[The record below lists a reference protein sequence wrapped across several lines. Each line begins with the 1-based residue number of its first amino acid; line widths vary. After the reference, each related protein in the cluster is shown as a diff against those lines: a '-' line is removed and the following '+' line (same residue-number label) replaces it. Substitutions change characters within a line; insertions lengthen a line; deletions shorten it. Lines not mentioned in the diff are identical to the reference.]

1 MTTRT
6 IKVLHVEDEEN
17 QRRVLAH
24 LLGGLTDFHFE
35 IRYADGVSSAME
47 IFRSGDVEFV
57 FLDYN
62 LHQGN
67 GLQCLKALR
76 MRDPIVPIIAISG
89 MATAEVSGDLVAA
102 GADDYINK
110 RDLTTAVLAHSLRD
124 SLRLADAWRKRA
136 T

>member
-1 MTTRT
+1 
-6 IKVLHVEDEEN
+6 
-17 QRRVLAH
+17 
-24 LLGGLTDFHFE
+24 
-35 IRYADGVSSAME
+35 
-47 IFRSGDVEFV
+47 VEFV